1 MAGTLDPR
9 RVYGQYSFWLE
20 TCGDDLSPR
29 PALEGTYEADVAIL
43 GAGFTGLWTAYYL
56 LEREPGLKVV
66 ILEQRIAGF
75 GASGR
80 NGGWLYPGFPVSLGE
95 LAERYGEETAR
106 AIHYA
111 MRATVDEVERVL
123 QVEGIDAHF
132 HRGGVLRLARGAHQ
146 VPALEETARTLE
158 RLGITDYAE
167 WLSAEAVRQR
177 VRVTKVVAGL
187 YSAHGA
193 VIHPGRLVRGLARAV
208 ERRGAVIFEE
218 TPVVGFRGGSSPF
231 FRTPRGEVRARV
243 LVLAGEAYLSQLA
256 PLQRTLIPI
265 YSLIVLTEPVPDE
278 VWQEIGW
285 ENRELLSSQRL
296 TVDYLQRTADGRIMF
311 GGRGAPYRFGSRI
324 ADAYDRHGPTHEMLR
339 QMCYE
344 WFPALRLHGV
354 CFTHAWG
361 GPLGVPRDWM
371 PTMRYDPRSGIA
383 LACGYTGQ
391 GVATANLAGRILAD
405 LITGQESEL
414 PRLPMTSHRLKDWEP
429 EPLRWLGV
437 RFVQLGYER
446 LDRIAEA
453 TGKAPTGRSLVER
466 LAAH

>member
-1 MAGTLDPR
+1 MGELAAGS
-9 RVYGQYSFWLE
+9 VYAQYSFWLE
-20 TCGDDLSPR
+20 TCGDDLTPR
-29 PALEGTYEADVAIL
+29 PRLEGTIDVDVAIL

-56 LEREPGLKVV
+56 LQREPSAKVV
-66 ILEQRIAGF
+66 ILEQKIAGF

-95 LAERYGEETAR
+95 LASRCGVETAR

-123 QVEGIDAHF
+123 REEGIDAHF
-132 HRGGVLRLARGAHQ
+132 HRGGVLRLARGIHQ

-167 WLSAEAVRQR
+167 WLSAEAVRER
-177 VRVTKVVAGL
+177 IRVTNAVAGL
-187 YSAHGA
+187 YSSHGA

-208 ERRGAVIFEE
+208 ERRGATIFEE
-218 TPVVGFRGGSSPF
+218 TPVIEFRGGIRPV
-231 FRTPRGEVRARV
+231 FRTPYGDVRAQV
-243 LVLAGEAYLSQLA
+243 LVLAGEAYLSQLRQLHRA
-256 PLQRTLIPI
+256 LIPI
-265 YSLIVLTEPVPDE
+265 YSLIVLTEPIPDE
-278 VWQEIGW
+278 LWNELGW
-285 ENRELLSSQRL
+285 SNRELLSSQRL

-324 ADAYDRHGPTHEMLR
+324 ADAFDRHGPTHEMLR

-344 WFPALRLHGV
+344 WFPALRLHGIR
-354 CFTHAWG
+354 FTHAWG

-371 PTMRYDPRSGIA
+371 PTMRYDPRTGIA
-383 LACGYTGQ
+383 MACGYTGQ

-405 LITGQESEL
+405 LITGRDSEL
-414 PRLPMTSHRLKDWEP
+414 TRFPMTHHRLRPWEP

-437 RFVQLGYER
+437 RFVQIGYER
-446 LDRIAEA
+446 LDRIAES
-453 TGKAPTGRSLVER
+453 TGRPPSGKSLVER
-466 LAAH
+466 IAAH

>member
-1 MAGTLDPR
+1 MGELAAGS
-9 RVYGQYSFWLE
+9 VYAQYSFWLE
-20 TCGDDLSPR
+20 TCGDDLTPR
-29 PALEGTYEADVAIL
+29 PRLEGTIDVDVAIL

-56 LEREPGLKVV
+56 LQREPSAKVV
-66 ILEQRIAGF
+66 ILEQKIAGF

-95 LAERYGEETAR
+95 LASRYGVETAR

-123 QVEGIDAHF
+123 REEGIDAHF
-132 HRGGVLRLARGAHQ
+132 HRGGVLRLARGIHQ

-167 WLSAEAVRQR
+167 WLSAEAVRER
-177 VRVTKVVAGL
+177 IRVTNAVAGL
-187 YSAHGA
+187 YSSHGA

-208 ERRGAVIFEE
+208 ERRGATIFEE
-218 TPVVGFRGGSSPF
+218 TPVIEFRGGIRPV
-231 FRTPRGEVRARV
+231 FRTPYGDVRARV
-243 LVLAGEAYLSQLA
+243 LVLAGEAYLSQLRQLHRA
-256 PLQRTLIPI
+256 LIPI
-265 YSLIVLTEPVPDE
+265 YSLIVLTEPIPDE
-278 VWQEIGW
+278 LWKELGW
-285 ENRELLSSQRL
+285 SNRELLSSQRL

-324 ADAYDRHGPTHEMLR
+324 ADAFDRHGPTHEMLR

-344 WFPALRLHGV
+344 WFPALRLHGIR
-354 CFTHAWG
+354 FTHAWG

-371 PTMRYDPRSGIA
+371 PTMRYDPRTGIA
-383 LACGYTGQ
+383 MACGYTGQ

-405 LITGQESEL
+405 LITGRDSEL
-414 PRLPMTSHRLKDWEP
+414 TRFPMTQHRLRPWEP

-437 RFVQLGYER
+437 RFVQIGYER
-446 LDRIAEA
+446 LDRIAES
-453 TGKAPTGRSLVER
+453 TGRPPSGKSLVER
-466 LAAH
+466 IAAH